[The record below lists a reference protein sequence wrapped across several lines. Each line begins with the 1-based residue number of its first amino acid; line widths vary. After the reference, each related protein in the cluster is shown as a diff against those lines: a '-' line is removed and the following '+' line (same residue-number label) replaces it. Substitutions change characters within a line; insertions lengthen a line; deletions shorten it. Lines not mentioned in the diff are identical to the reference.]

1 MSRPIFIS
9 SALAFGLTL
18 ASPLAALAE
27 DATTTAA
34 PSIPSESPAP
44 ATPSAGPP
52 SPEAAPVNAPEAT
65 SGIAET
71 APSEAA
77 SAESSGPGTPAPESA
92 PDETKSEPAPPAGA
106 APSSESQ
113 KAPPAPYDGPATL
126 IDGDGEKMHVGGYG
140 GLSVLGTSIYKSGG
154 LLVGG
159 EGAILLDHRLAIG
172 LAGFGLA
179 SEVKGPDLTNGE
191 ASILGFGYGGAVFR
205 YHLVSKRSPV
215 TASLGTLIGAG
226 GLTLIEKST
235 NDEFDPE
242 YDYSED
248 AEANAFFVAEP
259 SVQANLHLTRWMRLG
274 VSGGYRFVRGPT
286 LRGVS
291 DEDLEGVTAGG
302 HLQFGWF

>member
-9 SALAFGLTL
+9 SALGFGLTL

-34 PSIPSESPAP
+34 PSTPSESPAP

-52 SPEAAPVNAPEAT
+52 GPEAAPVSAPEAT
-65 SGIAET
+65 SGSAKT

-77 SAESSGPGTPAPESA
+77 SAESSGTGTPAPESA
-92 PDETKSEPAPPAGA
+92 PDETKSEPAVA

-191 ASILGFGYGGAVFR
+191 ESILGFGYGGAVFR

-235 NDEFDPE
+235 SDEFDPE